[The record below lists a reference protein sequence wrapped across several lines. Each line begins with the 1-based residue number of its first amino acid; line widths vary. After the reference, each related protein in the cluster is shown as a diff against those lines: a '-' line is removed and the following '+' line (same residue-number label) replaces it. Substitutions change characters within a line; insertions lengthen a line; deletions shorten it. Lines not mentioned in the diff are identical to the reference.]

1 MLEALYSF
9 RELVSGVQMERDLL
23 EAWFWEI
30 FKVLLPV

>member
-9 RELVSGVQMERDLL
+9 REFVSGVQMERDLL

-30 FKVLLPV
+30 FRVLPV